1 MNGIIINVDPVIFRI
16 GFLEFRWYGLIIM
29 LAVLAAVLITAHRLK
44 KKGIPTND
52 ISSVAPWMMIG
63 AIVGARLFH
72 VVDHWAHYMSYPAQ
86 VFHLQQGGLAI
97 WGGLIGA
104 ATGTIICARIKHI
117 PLGRLGD
124 ALAPGLLIA
133 FIIGR
138 IACIINGDAYGGVTS
153 LPWGFIYIHPNAMI
167 PTHLFGIPTHP
178 YPLYEIIWNAV
189 TLLAIGR
196 LGRRFKKD
204 GMLFLSYVSLYSL
217 GRLVLSF
224 ARQENITLWGLQQ
237 AQVISLF
244 TLIGSL
250 AAIIYLVRKQVPL
263 EKQAEPM
270 TSV

>member
-16 GFLEFRWYGLIIM
+16 GFLELRWYGLIII

-44 KKGIPTND
+44 KKGIPTKD
-52 ISSVAPWMMIG
+52 ISSVAPWMLIG

-72 VVDHWAHYMSYPAQ
+72 VADHWAHYMSYPAQ
-86 VFHLQQGGLAI
+86 VFYLQQGGLAI

-104 ATGTIICARIKHI
+104 AIGTIICARIKHI

-124 ALAPGLLIA
+124 ALAPGLLVA

-153 LPWGFIYIHPNAMI
+153 LPWGFIYIHPGASI
-167 PTHLFGIPTHP
+167 PPHLFGIPTHP

-189 TLLAIGR
+189 TLLVIGK
-196 LGRRFKKD
+196 LGYRFEKD

-217 GRLVLSF
+217 GRLVLTF
-224 ARQENITLWGLQQ
+224 VRQENITLWGLQQ
-237 AQVISLF
+237 AQVISMFALVSSV
-244 TLIGSL
+244 I
-250 AAIIYLVRKQVPL
+250 AIIYLARKRVPL
-263 EKQAEPM
+263 ENEPEPM
-270 TSV
+270 TSA

>member
-16 GFLEFRWYGLIIM
+16 GFLEYRWYGLIVM
-29 LAVLAAVLITAHRLK
+29 LAVLAAVLITARRLK
-44 KKGIPTND
+44 KKGIPTKD
-52 ISSVAPWMMIG
+52 ISSVAPWMLIG

-72 VVDHWAHYMSYPAQ
+72 VVDNWAHYMSYPAQ
-86 VFHLQQGGLAI
+86 VFYLQQGGLAI

-104 ATGTIICARIKHI
+104 ATGTIICARIKHV